1 MMSLVDKTTEI
12 ERKHSSQQLLH
23 IYTHHILLISLVF
36 LIYDREG
43 STGWVFLIKRCRS
56 VIKNMSKRQRAIKYA
71 CSLSTS
77 NTRIAF
83 CSIWEATPF
92 ETNTL
97 P

>member
-12 ERKHSSQQLLH
+12 ERKRSIQQLLH
-23 IYTHHILLISLVF
+23 IYTHNILLISLVV

-43 STGWVFLIKRCRS
+43 STGWVFLIKRRS
-56 VIKNMSKRQRAIKYA
+56 VIKNMSKRQRAIQYA
-71 CSLSTS
+71 CALSTS

-92 ETNTL
+92 KTNTL